1 MDDVAAGPYHRAG
14 EGGHT
19 RGGAAQAVAEAQGR
33 SRNLLVS
40 ALGVCLGGDSGSG
53 KNFVLPRPDQQH
65 KKMKTLEET

>member
-1 MDDVAAGPYHRAG
+1 MTSLPGPTTAPGRG
-14 EGGHT
+14 DT
-19 RGGAAQAVAEAQGR
+19 RGGGAAQAVAEAQGR